1 MTQEHDELD
10 AAGWRRGADGMR
22 ERSAAR
28 VVLLDAAGRVLLV
41 RGHDVDLPERSWW
54 FTVGGGIDP
63 GETPRGA
70 AVREVR
76 EETGIALDDAALV
89 GPVGRRS
96 AVFDFAREHCRQHEV
111 FFVARLTGDTTL
123 ARDGWTALEREVVDD
138 VAWLTVA
145 ELRSADVE
153 VFPRELPDLVE
164 ALQDGWD
171 GVEREIGT

>member
-1 MTQEHDELD
+1 MTFAGGGLD

-28 VVLLDAAGRVLLV
+28 VVLLDAAGRVLLL

-63 GETPRGA
+63 GETARA
-70 AVREVR
+70 AALREMR
-76 EETGIALDDAALV
+76 EETGIELADADLA
-89 GPVGRRS
+89 GPIGRRS
-96 AVFDFAREHCRQHEV
+96 AVLDFAREHCRQHEV
-111 FFVARLTGDTTL
+111 FFLARLDRVATL
-123 ARDGWTALEREVVDD
+123 AQDGWTALERQVVDE

-145 ELRSADVE
+145 DLRAAEVE

-164 ALQDGWD
+164 SLLHGWD
-171 GVEREIGT
+171 GVERTIGV